1 MKRDKFW
8 DLQSSMSLISSNHFL
23 SFVTRPQSVRENDR
37 HLNHESLIVLGRI
50 QESFPV
56 QICSERRFFH
66 CMQFFQHKAR
76 FKTMCRQEITLD
88 NTTTTTQTPSLKD
101 CMTIPRK
108 EMPDIVSVKG
118 RRRRARFSPLVSV
131 STDTHSTHDVSLWYN
146 RVEIFAFKEHIKEQ
160 ARNFFLENKTNE
172 QSNELP
178 RGLEAYNL
186 ERRLHRHRTIQCT
199 LSAYRKGM
207 KAEDVAKVAHAC
219 GVWNN
224 GIALIQACKDYC
236 EVYQPSMISQVPQLS
251 SNPPKFPFALKRS
264 EKSSRGNGRRVR
276 HRKS

>member
-1 MKRDKFW
+1 
-8 DLQSSMSLISSNHFL
+8 
-23 SFVTRPQSVRENDR
+23 
-37 HLNHESLIVLGRI
+37 
-50 QESFPV
+50 
-56 QICSERRFFH
+56 
-66 CMQFFQHKAR
+66 MQFFQHKAR
-76 FKTMCRQEITLD
+76 FKTMCRQDITLD
-88 NTTTTTQTPSLKD
+88 NTTTTQTPSLKD

-108 EMPDIVSVKG
+108 EMSDIVSVKG
-118 RRRRARFSPLVSV
+118 GRRRARFSPLVSV

-146 RVEIFAFKEHIKEQ
+146 RAEISAFKEHIKEQ

-172 QSNELP
+172 QTNELP

-207 KAEDVAKVAHAC
+207 KAEEVAKVAHAC
-219 GVWNN
+219 GVWNC

-236 EVYQPSMISQVPQLS
+236 EVYQPSMISQVPKLS

-276 HRKS
+276 QRKS

>member
-1 MKRDKFW
+1 MGFAIVDVT
-8 DLQSSMSLISSNHFL
+8 HFI
-23 SFVTRPQSVRENDR
+23 
-37 HLNHESLIVLGRI
+37 ESLFVIRHSSVSLYGRI
-50 QESFPV
+50 QTFESRV
-56 QICSERRFFH
+56 LNCSWSHPRIISSPNLFGTSFFSLH
-66 CMQFFQHKAR
+66 AVFSAQAR
-76 FKTMCRQEITLD
+76 FKTMCRQDIMID
-88 NTTTTTQTPSLKD
+88 NTTTTQTPSLKD

-118 RRRRARFSPLVSV
+118 RRRRVRFSPLVSV

-146 RVEIFAFKEHIKEQ
+146 RAEISAFKENIKEQ
-160 ARNFFLENKTNE
+160 ARTFFLENKTNE
-172 QSNELP
+172 QTNELP

-207 KAEDVAKVAHAC
+207 KAEDVAKVAHAY